1 MRRYETI
8 IIIDP
13 DLTEDSRAPIF
24 ERFNDI
30 IGQENGFLIE
40 TDDWGVKKL
49 AYEIKKR
56 VRGHYVRLDYCGQG
70 PLVDELERFCR
81 IDDKVLKFMTVVLD
95 KAADLEG
102 IKASLKQAEE
112 EEKAEAEAKA
122 KAQKEAAEKEQAAAE
137 AKAETE
143 AAAADAVE
151 EAAPETEEPKK
162 ESSEE
167 E

>member
-13 DLTEDSRAPIF
+13 DLTEESRAPIF

-30 IGQENGFLIE
+30 FKQQNGFLIE

-56 VRGHYVRLDYCGQG
+56 TRGYYTRLDYCGG
-70 PLVDELERFCR
+70 GDLVNELERFCR
-81 IDDKVLKFMTVVLD
+81 IDDKVLKYMTVVLD
-95 KAADLEG
+95 KAADLDG
-102 IKASLKQAEE
+102 IKASL
-112 EEKAEAEAKA
+112 EKAEAEAEAKVKA
-122 KAQKEAAEKEQAAAE
+122 ENEAKDASKAEDEKKDETIAE
-137 AKAETE
+137 AETAVPEEKKTE
-143 AAAADAVE
+143 A
-151 EAAPETEEPKK
+151 K
-162 ESSEE
+162 SSEE